1 MTNQKTSVF
10 FDTNSYRQIVRN
22 KNSTELSELFRLI
35 QSAEKEKNIEPIST
49 LTVNL
54 ELSANL
60 VEGKNGINF
69 ENCLNCLRFL
79 TKHCFDSEKQIIRIA
94 SFPFFQISAMMFGAL
109 PIDFDKSSKRI
120 SKHFE
125 TFKSFEKE
133 PNLSKEFYEFVK
145 STLTK
150 HEQDFS
156 NSLIGLIKAANYGME
171 QIHPKMDKKSRKRKL
186 IEYFKSDSYSQ
197 HLSIQSLKIVSE
209 KLGIELDNQEFQ
221 NRAHFLRKELPISSA
236 FFQWI
241 LCEIIQKD
249 IDMTSK
255 KSKAKRWNWLWDY
268 QISFL
273 ISRNTINEGKMI
285 LVTSD
290 KEIIQILNE
299 NGLENNVM
307 EIDQYLE
314 FLNINASC

>member
-1 MTNQKTSVF
+1 MLNQKTSVF

-22 KNSTELSELFRLI
+22 KNSKELSELFSLI
-35 QSAEKEKNIEPIST
+35 QSAEKENNIEPIST

-60 VEGKNGINF
+60 VEGENGINF
-69 ENCLNCLRFL
+69 ENCLNGLRFL
-79 TKHCFDSEKQIIRIA
+79 TNHCFDPEKEIIRIA

-125 TFKSFEKE
+125 IFKSFEKE

-145 STLTK
+145 TTLTK

-156 NSLIGLIKAANYGME
+156 NSLSGLIKAANKGME
-171 QIHPKMDKKSRKRKL
+171 HIYPKMDNKSRKRKL
-186 IEYFKSDSYSQ
+186 IEYFKSDSYAQ
-197 HLSIQSLKIVSE
+197 NLSVKSLKIVSE
-209 KLGIELDNQEFQ
+209 ILGVKLDDQEFQ
-221 NRAHFLRKELPISSA
+221 NRAYFLRKELPISTA

-241 LCEIIQKD
+241 LCEIIQKN
-249 IDMTSK
+249 IDMNSK
-255 KSKAKRWNWLWDY
+255 NSKSKRWNWLWDY

-273 ISRNTINEGKMI
+273 ISQNTINEGKMI

-290 KEIIQILNE
+290 QEMIQILE
-299 NGLENNVM
+299 QNGLKNNVM
-307 EIDQYLE
+307 EIDQYLK
-314 FLNINASC
+314 FLNINGSC

>member
-22 KNSTELSELFRLI
+22 KNSKELSKLLDLI

-69 ENCLNCLRFL
+69 ENCLNGLRFL
-79 TKHCFDSEKQIIRIA
+79 TQHCFDSEKQIIRIA

-109 PIDFDKSSKRI
+109 PIDFDKSSKRV

-125 TFKSFEKE
+125 TFNSFEKE
-133 PNLSKEFYEFVK
+133 ANLSKEFYEFVK
-145 STLTK
+145 TTLTK
-150 HEQDFS
+150 HEQEFS
-156 NSLIGLIKAANYGME
+156 NSLIGLVKAANYGIE
-171 QIHPKMDKKSRKRKL
+171 QIHPKMDRKSRKKKL
-186 IEYFKSDSYSQ
+186 VEFFKSDSYAQ
-197 HLSIQSLKIVSE
+197 NLSVKSLKIVAE
-209 KLGIELDNQEFQ
+209 ILGIKLDDQEFQ
-221 NRAHFLRKELPISSA
+221 NRPYFLRKELPISSA

-241 LCEIIQKD
+241 LCEIIQKN

-255 KSKAKRWNWLWDY
+255 NSKAKRWNWLWDY

-273 ISRNTINEGKMI
+273 ISQNTINEGKMI

-290 KEIIQILNE
+290 KEMIQILNE
-299 NGLENNVM
+299 NGLENDVM
-307 EIDQYLE
+307 KIDQYLD
-314 FLNINASC
+314 F

>member
-1 MTNQKTSVF
+1 MPNQKTSVF

-22 KNSTELSELFRLI
+22 KNSQEISELLYLI
-35 QSAEKEKNIEPIST
+35 QSAEKENNIEPISA

-60 VEGKNGINF
+60 VEGKSGINF
-69 ENCLNCLRFL
+69 ENCLNGLRFL
-79 TKHCFDSEKQIIRIA
+79 TNHCFDSEEKIIRIA
-94 SFPFFQISAMMFGAL
+94 SFPFFQISAMMFGVL
-109 PIDFDKSSKRI
+109 PIDFDKQDKKI

-125 TFKSFEKE
+125 KFKSFDKE
-133 PNLSKEFYEFVK
+133 PNLTKEFYEFVK

-150 HEQDFS
+150 HEQGFS
-156 NSLIGLIKAANYGME
+156 NSLIGLIKAAKNGME
-171 QIHPKMDKKSRKRKL
+171 QTHPKMDNKSRKRKL
-186 IEYFKSDSYSQ
+186 IEFFKSDSYAQ
-197 HLSIQSLKIVSE
+197 NLSVKSLKIVSE
-209 KLGIELDNQEFQ
+209 ILGIELDDQEYQ
-221 NRAHFLRKELPISSA
+221 NRAYFLRKELPISSA

-255 KSKAKRWNWLWDY
+255 KSKSKRWNWLWDY

-273 ISRNTINEGKMI
+273 ISQNTINEGKMI

-290 KEIIQILNE
+290 KEMIQMLRE
-299 NGLENNVM
+299 NGLDNNVM

-314 FLNINASC
+314 FLNINSSC

>member
-60 VEGKNGINF
+60 VECKNGINF
-69 ENCLNCLRFL
+69 ENCLNGLRFL

-133 PNLSKEFYEFVK
+133 PNLSKEFYEFIK
-145 STLTK
+145 LTLSK

-156 NSLIGLIKAANYGME
+156 NSLTGLIKAANYGME

-186 IEYFKSDSYSQ
+186 IEYFKSNSYSQ
-197 HLSIQSLKIVSE
+197 HLSVQSLKIVSE
-209 KLGIELDNQEFQ
+209 ILGIELDNQEFQ

-255 KSKAKRWNWLWDY
+255 NSKAKRWNWLWDY

-273 ISRNTINEGKMI
+273 ISQNTINEGKMI

-290 KEIIQILNE
+290 KEMIEILNE

>member
-1 MTNQKTSVF
+1 MQNQKTSVF

-22 KNSTELSELFRLI
+22 KNSTELSELLNLI
-35 QSAEKEKNIEPIST
+35 QSAEKEKNIEPISA

-69 ENCLNCLRFL
+69 ENCLNGLRFL

-94 SFPFFQISAMMFGAL
+94 SFPFHQISAMMFGAL
-109 PIDFDKSSKRI
+109 PIDFDKASKRI

-125 TFKSFEKE
+125 IFKSFEKE
-133 PNLSKEFYEFVK
+133 PNLTEEFYEFVK
-145 STLTK
+145 MTLTK
-150 HEQDFS
+150 HEQSFS
-156 NSLIGLIKAANYGME
+156 NSLIGLIKAANFGME
-171 QIHPKMDKKSRKRKL
+171 QIHPKMDSKSRKRKL
-186 IEYFKSDSYSQ
+186 IEFFKSDSYAQ
-197 HLSIQSLKIVSE
+197 NLSVKSLKIVAE
-209 KLGIELDNQEFQ
+209 ILGIKLDDQEFQ
-221 NRAHFLRKELPISSA
+221 NRGYFLRKELPISSA

-249 IDMTSK
+249 IDMNTK
-255 KSKAKRWNWLWDY
+255 KSKTKRWNWLWDY

-273 ISRNTINEGKMI
+273 ISENTINEGKMI

-290 KEIIQILNE
+290 KEMIQILSE
-299 NGLENNVM
+299 NGLKNNVM
-307 EIDQYLE
+307 KIEQYLE
-314 FLNINASC
+314 LLNINGSC

>member
-22 KNSTELSELFRLI
+22 KNSTELSELFKLI
-35 QSAEKEKNIEPIST
+35 KSAEKEKNIEPIST

-69 ENCLNCLRFL
+69 ENCLNGLRFL

-94 SFPFFQISAMMFGAL
+94 ALPYFQISAMMFGAL
-109 PIDFDKSSKRI
+109 PIDFDESSKRI

-125 TFKSFEKE
+125 TFKSFKNE

-150 HEQDFS
+150 HEQNFS
-156 NSLIGLIKAANYGME
+156 NNIIGLIKAANYGME
-171 QIHPKMDKKSRKRKL
+171 QIHPKINKKSRKRKL
-186 IEYFKSDSYSQ
+186 IEYFKSDSYAQ
-197 HLSIQSLKIVSE
+197 NLSLKSLKIVSE
-209 KLGIELDNQEFQ
+209 ILDIELDDEEFQ
-221 NRAHFLRKELPISSA
+221 NRAYFLRKELPISTA
-236 FFQWI
+236 FIQWI
-241 LCEIIQKD
+241 LCEVIQKD
-249 IDMTSK
+249 IDMSSN

-273 ISRNTINEGKMI
+273 ISQNTINKGKVI

-290 KEIIQILNE
+290 KEMIQILNE
-299 NGLENNVM
+299 NGLGNNVM
-307 EIDQYLE
+307 EIDQYLK
-314 FLNINASC
+314 FLNINGSC